1 MAYPDQNPQAQDNAP
16 RYSPEYIRW
25 LEDQARNGAAND
37 RSQGYGQQQNQ
48 QRPIVKERS
57 PLTKAFSGA
66 VAGAGIATAVTVA
79 TGGLALPVVG
89 IAAAAVGLANMVR
102 KGPEGK
108 RTITGDHKRGIFDS
122 TIGNG
127 FRGFLLGAAV
137 TAAITIATGGLAL
150 PLALAV
156 GVGVGSINAAAGAAR
171 WTGETGRNAVNGV
184 RNSVSGNRRNSPGQE
199 RSINLEQK
207 LDRGMGLAESVVA
220 LAAGGMTLQGLLSKF
235 TGKGKDKEAKGIAE
249 PEGEKLGFRARR
261 SAEKQERSDMVVA
274 AKDEKG
280 TYVINAQTL
289 ADPEFL
295 KGLQERSEEL
305 RGSISSKDAVAGS
318 KSITRQAKG
327 VVKFT
332 DAQLAN
338 GANLNAL
345 VEIAKDVQQE
355 TREYTKTVASAE
367 KSHVKAVE
375 SAEKSIKAIQ
385 KNLERAVGNASFND
399 PNEISRWSKRL
410 EAAEKGLANLGK
422 EHDKTLDAL
431 KADHVERVS
440 GIVKPAE
447 PKAEDFLDKAA
458 KATEKVRETARVKE
472 TGAAKPEVAVK
483 PQEQGV
489 ASLLQSD
496 KTLQAEVEKRF
507 EKLQDGMGGTAMN
520 ADAAKQHKLAIG
532 AQVLK
537 ERGDKPAVNVGSAK
551 PAATPPATPQPQN
564 QQNAAKSGGRH
575 RA

>member
-1 MAYPDQNPQAQDNAP
+1 MAAYPEQNPQAQDNAP
-16 RYSPEYIRW
+16 RLSPEYVRW
-25 LEDQARNGAAND
+25 LEDQVSGTGAND
-37 RSQGYGQQQNQ
+37 RGPQQQQ

-66 VAGAGIATAVTVA
+66 VAGAGIAAAVTVA
-79 TGGLALPVVG
+79 TGGLALPIVG
-89 IAAAAVGLANMVR
+89 IAAAAVGMANMVR

-108 RTITGDHKRGIFDS
+108 RTITGDHKRGIFNS

-127 FRGFLLGAAV
+127 FRGFLLGAAI

-156 GVGVGSINAAAGAAR
+156 GVGVGSINAAAGATR

-184 RNSVSGNRRNSPGQE
+184 KNSFNGSRRTSPGQE

-220 LAAGGMTLQGLLSKF
+220 LAAGGMTLQGLASKLF
-235 TGKGKDKEAKGIAE
+235 GKGKDKDAKGAAE

-261 SAEKQERSDMVVA
+261 SAERQERSDLVVA

-280 TYVINAQTL
+280 NYVISAQTL

-318 KSITRQAKG
+318 KAFTRQAKG

-355 TREYTKTVASAE
+355 TRDFTKTVASEE
-367 KSHVKAVE
+367 KSHIKAVE
-375 SAEKSIKAIQ
+375 TAEKSIKAIQ

-399 PNEISRWSKRL
+399 SGEISRWSQRL

-422 EHDKTLDAL
+422 EHAKSLEGL
-431 KADHVERVS
+431 KADHVERIN

-447 PKAEDFLDKAA
+447 PKAEDFLDKAKQTA
-458 KATEKVRETARVKE
+458 ERVSEKTQVK
-472 TGAAKPEVAVK
+472 TGA
-483 PQEQGV
+483 G
-489 ASLLQSD
+489 
-496 KTLQAEVEKRF
+496 KTA
-507 EKLQDGMGGTAMN
+507 
-520 ADAAKQHKLAIG
+520 
-532 AQVLK
+532 
-537 ERGDKPAVNVGSAK
+537 
-551 PAATPPATPQPQN
+551 PAATPKGAP
-564 QQNAAKSGGRH
+564 QQNAQGKKTETQTR
-575 RA
+575 